1 MPLKIV
7 VCGAGFLGSNIARQ
21 IATAPKVNDITRRV
35 QLSSRNPHRLH
46 AKLEREVPSHSLSP
60 PIAVDV
66 TKPNTLAPAFE
77 GAKVIVSL
85 VGLMRGSPQQFDE
98 IQWHGAENVAYA
110 AKQVGAKLV
119 HFSAIGADAGSH
131 IPYPRTKG
139 LAEKS
144 VLEICPNATII
155 RPSLV
160 FGPEDDFFNRFAK
173 LARFLPFLPVYD
185 GGTSRFQPVY
195 VGDLARAVEIISRLD
210 ATIEKQVSG
219 KVIEAGGPDIFTF
232 KQLMELVLDYS
243 HRRRPIISFPFAFGY
258 MQGAIL
264 EKLPV
269 NLFTVTR
276 AQVEQLRKDNI
287 VTEENGENRFSFKN
301 LIAEGYHPPLRSL
314 VEILPQYL
322 Q

>member
-1 MPLKIV
+1 MSYLPHSPVKSDQEEF
-7 VCGAGFLGSNIARQ
+7 GGSNIARQ

-46 AKLEREVPSHSLSP
+46 AKLEKEVPSHSLSP

-85 VGLMRGSPQQFDE
+85 VGLMHGSPQQFDA

-131 IPYPRTKG
+131 IPYARTKR

-160 FGPEDDFFNRFAK
+160 FGPEDDFFNVNQLHFRFVTYAY
-173 LARFLPFLPVYD
+173 PFD
-185 GGTSRFQPVY
+185 RG
-195 VGDLARAVEIISRLD
+195 
-210 ATIEKQVSG
+210 
-219 KVIEAGGPDIFTF
+219 
-232 KQLMELVLDYS
+232 
-243 HRRRPIISFPFAFGY
+243 
-258 MQGAIL
+258 
-264 EKLPV
+264 
-269 NLFTVTR
+269 
-276 AQVEQLRKDNI
+276 
-287 VTEENGENRFSFKN
+287 
-301 LIAEGYHPPLRSL
+301 LRSL
-314 VEILPQYL
+314 PDFCLSYRCMVGELHDFNRCTLATWPAQL
-322 Q
+322 KSFRGWMRRLRNRFLER